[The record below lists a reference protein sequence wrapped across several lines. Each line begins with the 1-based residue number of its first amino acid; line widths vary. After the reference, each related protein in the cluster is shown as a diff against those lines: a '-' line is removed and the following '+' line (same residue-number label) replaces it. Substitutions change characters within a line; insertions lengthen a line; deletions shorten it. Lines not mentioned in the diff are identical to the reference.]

1 MTRKAVAPQF
11 GPTWRRAVRSLRAAA
26 LHFGHGA
33 ASAEDEAAWMLI
45 HALGWPVMES
55 FAAFGSLA
63 RRPVPPDAM
72 ARFNDLVV
80 QRIATRKPVAYLL
93 GEAWLQGVR
102 FVVDERVIVPR
113 SFIAELLPEALEP
126 WLEAEPRRVAD
137 ICTGSGCLGILAALR
152 WPQARVLCTDIS
164 ADALKVAEANVRLH
178 RLSDRVELL
187 HSDLLDAMP
196 TPPAG
201 QGIDLLLCNPPYVN
215 AAAMRALPQEYQ
227 HEPALAL
234 AGGSDGM
241 ELVRRLLADAPR
253 VLAPTGLVVVEIGH
267 ERAHFEAA
275 FPRLPVIWLPTSA
288 GHDSVFLVHAAA
300 LREAA

>member
-1 MTRKAVAPQF
+1 MTRKSVAPQF
-11 GPTWRRAVRSLRAAA
+11 GPTWRSAVRSLQGAA
-26 LHFGHGA
+26 LYFGHGA

-55 FAAFGSLA
+55 FAAFDSLA
-63 RRPVPPDAM
+63 KRSVPEDAM
-72 ARFNDLVV
+72 ARFNDLVG
-80 QRIATRKPVAYLL
+80 QRISTRKPVAYLL

-102 FVVDERVIVPR
+102 FKVDERVIVPR
-113 SFIAELLPEALEP
+113 SFIAELLPEALDP
-126 WLEAEPRRVAD
+126 WLEAEPSHVAD

-152 WPQARVLCTDIS
+152 WPQAHVLCTDIS
-164 ADALKVAEANVRLH
+164 ADALKVAEANLKMH

-187 HSDLLDAMP
+187 HSDLLDAIP

-215 AAAMRALPQEYQ
+215 AAAMRTLPQEYQ
-227 HEPALAL
+227 HEPELAL

-253 VLAPTGLVVVEIGH
+253 VLAPLGLVVVEIGH
-267 ERAHFEAA
+267 ERVHFEAA
-275 FPRLPVIWLPTSA
+275 FPRLPVIWLPTSQ

-300 LREAA
+300 LREAE

>member
-11 GPTWRRAVRSLRAAA
+11 GATWRRAARALRAAD
-26 LHFGHGA
+26 LYFGHGA

-63 RRPVPPDAM
+63 QRPVPADAM
-72 ARFNDLVV
+72 ARFNDLIG
-80 QRIATRKPVAYLL
+80 QRIASRKPVAYLL

-102 FVVDERVIVPR
+102 FKVDERVIVPR

-152 WPQARVLCTDIS
+152 WPQAHVICTDIS
-164 ADALKVAEANVRLH
+164 ADALDVAKANLSLH
-178 RLSDRVELL
+178 HLSDRVQLL
-187 HSDLLDAMP
+187 RSDLLDALP
-196 TPPAG
+196 SPQSG
-201 QGIDLLLCNPPYVN
+201 EGIDLLLCNPPYVN
-215 AAAMRALPQEYQ
+215 ALAMRTLPREYQ
-227 HEPALAL
+227 YEPALAL

-241 ELVRRLLADAPR
+241 DLIRRLLADAPR
-253 VLAPTGLVVVEIGH
+253 VLAPFGLVVVEIGH

-288 GHDSVFLVHAAA
+288 GDDKVLLVHAAA